1 VKGRTAAV
9 LAALAA
15 SVAVL
20 LAWPKAA
27 VSPEDE
33 LRALVAQCVA
43 GVEARDLSAFSAA
56 VAEDFKGQ
64 GGLSR
69 AEVKGL
75 VARQALAGGEVVS
88 VLNPS
93 LDVTIEGSTRG
104 HLVGRFLFL
113 RSKARTEDEAKAA
126 VVSAWRI
133 EADCEKRDGR
143 WFFTSARYEQL

>member
-15 SVAVL
+15 ATVVL

-33 LRALVAQCVA
+33 IRALVAQCVA
-43 GVEARDLSAFSAA
+43 GVEAKDLSAFSAA
-56 VAEDFKGQ
+56 LAEDFKGQ

-93 LDVTIEGSTRG
+93 LDVTVEGGTAG
-104 HLVGRFLFL
+104 HLDGRFLFL
-113 RSKARTEDEAKAA
+113 RTKARTEDEAQGSVA
-126 VVSAWRI
+126 SAWRI
-133 EADCEKRDGR
+133 EAELTKRDGR
-143 WFFTSARYEQL
+143 W